1 MANIKR
7 SYVHSLGKS
16 TDDVTGSCFELVTP
30 KSRILIDFG
39 LRQSSDDV
47 LDYKANLDTIK
58 SVKVKKIDACLCL
71 HAHQDHLSLVPCLYR
86 SNFDGVT
93 YLPENT
99 KDIAKLM
106 WMDSAK
112 IQMQNQQ
119 MLQKKGNI
127 SGNPFYNQEDIEV
140 TYNHIVE
147 CEFNKIIQIT
157 EDVSFELRSSNHLVN
172 AAQALIYVNT
182 GNATKALAYCCDLG
196 SLTWNNYYIN
206 NFEPIEK
213 ADIAIVESTYAT
225 DKKGNARKNR
235 DKDIEKIKALVENMY
250 EERGRI
256 IIPTFSL
263 GRSADLLT
271 VLYETFADDPDFN
284 IPVVFDAVL
293 GNQINENYDKW
304 IPKNHELWNK
314 VWSWKNLVKVKDW
327 NESVQWQN
335 YTAPCVILGSGG
347 FIQGR
352 STAYI
357 KHWLSDPHTTILF
370 CGFSG
375 ADSRS
380 KGYQIQHNKEYPI
393 VDLDGYKVKNNAKIV
408 SLKSFSSHISHEEM
422 LEYYSNMNCNKIYLV
437 HGSKE
442 RKEAFKPLL
451 EDEISKK
458 NKTSKVVI
466 PDSETKMYL

>member
-119 MLQKKGNI
+119 MLKKKGNI

-172 AAQALIYVNT
+172 AAQALIYVNA
-182 GNATKALAYCCDLG
+182 GNVTKTLAYCCDLG

>member
-58 SVKVKKIDACLCL
+58 SVRVKKIDACLCL

-119 MLQKKGNI
+119 MLKKKGNI

-182 GNATKALAYCCDLG
+182 GNATKTLAYCCDLG
-196 SLTWNNYYIN
+196 SLTWDNYYIN

-225 DKKGNARKNR
+225 DRKGNARKNR
-235 DKDIEKIKALVENMY
+235 DKDVEKIKALVENMY

>member
-1 MANIKR
+1 MVNIKR
-7 SYVHSLGKS
+7 SYVRSLGKS

-58 SVKVKKIDACLCL
+58 SVKVKKLDACLCL

-119 MLQKKGNI
+119 VLQKKGNI

-182 GNATKALAYCCDLG
+182 GNVTKTLAYCCDLG
-196 SLTWNNYYIN
+196 SLTWDNYYIN

-213 ADIAIVESTYAT
+213 ADISIVESTYAT

-327 NESVQWQN
+327 NKSVQWQN

>member
-182 GNATKALAYCCDLG
+182 GNATKILAYCCDLG
-196 SLTWNNYYIN
+196 SLTWDNYYIN

-225 DKKGNARKNR
+225 DRKGNARKNR

-284 IPVVFDAVL
+284 LPVVFDAVL

-422 LEYYSNMNCNKIYLV
+422 LKYYSNMNCNKIYLV

>member
-58 SVKVKKIDACLCL
+58 SVKVKKLDACLCL

-119 MLQKKGNI
+119 VLQKKGNI

-172 AAQALIYVNT
+172 AAQTLIYINT
-182 GNATKALAYCCDLG
+182 GNVTKTLAYCCDLG
-196 SLTWNNYYIN
+196 SLTWDNYYIN

-225 DKKGNARKNR
+225 DRKGNARKNR

>member
-1 MANIKR
+1 LANIKR

-196 SLTWNNYYIN
+196 SLTWDNYYIN

-225 DKKGNARKNR
+225 DRKGNARKNR

>member
-1 MANIKR
+1 
-7 SYVHSLGKS
+7 VHSLGKS

-119 MLQKKGNI
+119 MLKKKGNI

-182 GNATKALAYCCDLG
+182 GNATKTLAYCCDLG
-196 SLTWNNYYIN
+196 SLTWDNYYIN

-225 DKKGNARKNR
+225 DRKGNARKNR
-235 DKDIEKIKALVENMY
+235 DKDVEKIKALVENMY

>member
-196 SLTWNNYYIN
+196 SLTWDNYYIN

-225 DKKGNARKNR
+225 DRKGNARKNR

-422 LEYYSNMNCNKIYLV
+422 LKYYSNMNCNKIYLV

>member
-1 MANIKR
+1 M
-7 SYVHSLGKS
+7 HSLGKS

-58 SVKVKKIDACLCL
+58 SVKVKKLDACLCL

-106 WMDSAK
+106 WMDSVK

-119 MLQKKGNI
+119 VLQKKGNI

-147 CEFNKIIQIT
+147 CEFNRIIQIT

-172 AAQALIYVNT
+172 AAQALIYINT
-182 GNATKALAYCCDLG
+182 GNVTKTLAYCCDLG
-196 SLTWNNYYIN
+196 SLTWDNYYIN

-235 DKDIEKIKALVENMY
+235 DKDIEKIKSLVENMY

-466 PDSETKMYL
+466 PDSETKMCL

>member
-58 SVKVKKIDACLCL
+58 SVKVKKLDACLCL

-119 MLQKKGNI
+119 VLQKKGNI

-172 AAQALIYVNT
+172 AAQALVYVNT
-182 GNATKALAYCCDLG
+182 GNATKTLAYCCDLG
-196 SLTWNNYYIN
+196 SLTWDNYYIN

-235 DKDIEKIKALVENMY
+235 DKDIEKIKSLVENMY

-271 VLYETFADDPDFN
+271 VLYETFADDLDFN